1 MFENKKSPF
10 VQKVLGNIELK
21 ENEVLMEEMILE
33 FPDVFTEGTFFTK
46 TGAKIGAKLGG
57 LDTAYKGAK
66 IGHAVDKSVPYAAGA
81 AGAAG
86 AIAAY
91 KLYKN
96 WKAKKE
102 AAKTAEQ
109 KAIAQKKMDEAKA
122 KIKKEKEKIK
132 AKKKG

>member
-21 ENEVLMEEMILE
+21 ENEVLMEEMLMESEWSDEDKRSVRRAGIS
-33 FPDVFTEGTFFTK
+33 
-46 TGAKIGAKLGG
+46 A
-57 LDTAYKGAK
+57 
-66 IGHAVDKSVPYAAGA
+66 AVLTTLA
-81 AGAAG
+81 
-86 AIAAY
+86 
-91 KLYKN
+91 LYLK
-96 WKAKKE
+96 WKKKKA